1 MSVLANLR
9 RRVRICFAWQQMKA
23 EWFVTAI
30 SDYLYVAVGVHSTL
44 QCPEETGAESKV
56 SAHKG
61 HPAWLMVRMGAHQNW
76 TDSDEPKLS
85 E

>member
-23 EWFVTAI
+23 EWFVTVI

-61 HPAWLMVRMGAHQNW
+61 HPALADGENGC
-76 TDSDEPKLS
+76 PS
-85 E
+85 ELDGLRRTETV